1 MLMNS
6 MWLEQDRPFESD
18 NANSVYLVT
27 PKGEGWETEIKHEKE
42 NRGTL
47 HAIPISLPVPV
58 RVAKGPDG
66 REELIYNSSVM
77 KLGEIY
83 QVVWNGKPYG
93 VRKTETRV
101 DIMRF
106 YPNRGQG
113 D

>member
-1 MLMNS
+1 MAQTSS
-6 MWLEQDRPFESD
+6 MWLEQGHSLECD
-18 NANSVYLVT
+18 NASSVYLVT
-27 PKGEGWETEIKHEKE
+27 PKGAGWETVVSFEK
-42 NRGTL
+42 NRGVQHT
-47 HAIPISLPVPV
+47 IPVSLPVPV
-58 RVAKGPDG
+58 RVAEGPDG

-93 VRKTETRV
+93 VRKTETNV

-106 YPNRGQG
+106 YPNREPR

>member
-1 MLMNS
+1 M
-6 MWLEQDRPFESD
+6 
-18 NANSVYLVT
+18 YLVM
-27 PKGEGWETEIKHEKE
+27 PKGEGWETRVRFEK
-42 NRGTL
+42 NRGIQPT
-47 HAIPISLPVPV
+47 IPISLPVPI
-58 RVAKGPDG
+58 RVAEGPDG

-93 VRKTETRV
+93 VRKTETNV

-106 YPNRGQG
+106 YPDHGKG